1 MFPSER
7 KPVMKKKSILF
18 LLILF
23 ILFFAFPISAQET
36 SQREKSRLTF
46 LIVGGRDG
54 FIKRFGDVTP
64 YRQLFYSLDK
74 KKMAEKVLLSIA
86 CQPQSKDQI
95 IKQRNLS
102 ENEFEEISSLLLSL
116 NMISSRDGAWT
127 TSLPVF
133 TGQEMAY
140 LRQRLSPLADKITGV
155 TANSALQI
163 KDLYD
168 QNRLSSDPEWRDSA
182 HLFISYFLLDTF
194 LLRSLSQLEEKKGV
208 KQYYSEKQKI
218 IPAFFLEIGE
228 NFTNFGCNSYSF
240 KGNENNQ
247 SIYVFVLHGT
257 LFERIQISLNKY
269 EKNPD
274 LSSALFKLIPQE
286 GKPSLSDKEKKILE
300 NLEWLEND
308 ELKVPMINSR
318 IRVSLTPP
326 LAKAAESTA
335 EVVFEN
341 FDIILDAF
349 NDSPYSKFLDGAGD
363 YIQYS
368 YHMLM
373 YLTIEKLI
381 QQGVLP
387 DIPKPLPEYF
397 GTYMLYSSN
406 NVKQTA
412 KN

>member
-1 MFPSER
+1 
-7 KPVMKKKSILF
+7 MKIKVFLSFFIISLLF
-18 LLILF
+18 SSVLLT
-23 ILFFAFPISAQET
+23 ARQAAQ
-36 SQREKSRLTF
+36 QDQDKLTF

-64 YRQLFYSLDK
+64 YRQLFYSPDK
-74 KKMAEKVLLSIA
+74 KKMAEQVLLSIA
-86 CQPQSKDQI
+86 CQPQSKAQI
-95 IKQRNLS
+95 IIQSGLT
-102 ENEFEEISSLLLSL
+102 EDDFEKISSLLLSL
-116 NMISSRDGAWT
+116 NMISSKNGAWT

-133 TGQEMAY
+133 TGREMTA
-140 LRQRLSPLADKITGV
+140 LRQKLSPLADKMADV
-155 TANSALQI
+155 TANSASQI

-194 LLRSLSQLEEKKGV
+194 LLRSLSQLEEEKGFRH
-208 KQYYSEKQKI
+208 YYSEKQKI
-218 IPAFFLEIGE
+218 IPAFFLETGE

-308 ELKVPMINSR
+308 ELKVPMIDSR
-318 IRVSLTPP
+318 IRASLTPP

-349 NDSPYSKFLDGAGD
+349 NESPYSKFLDDAGD

-368 YHMLM
+368 YHVLM

-381 QQGVLP
+381 QQGILSS
-387 DIPKPLPEYF
+387 IPKPLPEYF
-397 GTYMLYSSN
+397 GTYVLYSSDAL
-406 NVKQTA
+406 K
-412 KN
+412 